1 MDTIPTESADSLLED
16 ELPSSRPVSVIVTH
30 HGVRENARVSGR
42 WDVAGAVGG
51 KTGDTVGQ
59 KLIHDDGEVRQ
70 YLCSGLRVELYRD
83 DADSY
88 YYNLMGE
95 RPSLFVICRQD
106 AGAAL
111 HPVLLTLSYD
121 ETVSYL
127 EVDDAVYSVPMPP
140 DIYRWV
146 ERFVL
151 MHYVPEKKK
160 KRKRDDWK
168 EADGNGRF
176 RRP

>member
-1 MDTIPTESADSLLED
+1 
-16 ELPSSRPVSVIVTH
+16 LPSSRPVSVIVTH
-30 HGVRENARVSGR
+30 HGVKGNAWVAGR
-42 WDVAGAVGG
+42 WDVAGAVAGRID
-51 KTGDTVGQ
+51 DTVGR

-83 DADSY
+83 DAESY

-95 RPSLFVICRQD
+95 RPSLFVICRQE
-106 AGAAL
+106 AGEAL
-111 HPVLLTLSYD
+111 RPVLLTLSYD
-121 ETVSYL
+121 ETVSYM

-146 ERFVL
+146 EKFVL
-151 MHYVPEKKK
+151 THYVPEKKK

-168 EADGNGRF
+168 EAADNGRF
-176 RRP
+176 RRS